1 MYDDLIMKYQEEIER
16 LKEWRPAASETET
29 A

>member
-1 MYDDLIMKYQEEIER
+1 MYDDLIMQYQEEIEK
-16 LKEWRPAASETET
+16 LKEWRPASSETET